1 MPDIGKIY
9 QILEVLQRYSQV
21 GMSNKEI
28 SGELGL
34 PPSTCSRILS
44 SLRKYDFV
52 YKRPSDSRYFLG
64 FAHLRFAQ
72 SLLLTNDEVS
82 LCRPYLDD
90 LYRKLEETVFY
101 AKFNGNYC
109 VVIDVRG
116 AVNTRISVGLGE
128 LMPLHCS
135 AAGKAVLA
143 FIPEYDR
150 QKLYKK
156 IPFDRYT
163 ENTTLNV
170 EELEGQLVDIQKTH
184 LSYNHSE
191 FHEGINAVAAPVFN
205 RYGSVVGSVA
215 IVGTSAGL
223 GNEEMK
229 EKGKVLLAVSKEIS
243 EQLIRGQ
250 EIR

>member
-1 MPDIGKIY
+1 VPDIGKIY

-21 GMSNKEI
+21 GVSNKEL
-28 SGELGL
+28 SEALGL

-72 SLLLTNDEVS
+72 SLLLTNNEVA

-90 LYRKLEETVFY
+90 LYRRMEETVFY

-143 FIPEYDR
+143 FIPEYER

-163 ENTTLNV
+163 EHTTLDV
-170 EELEGQLVDIQKTH
+170 KELEGELADIQRTH
-184 LSYNHSE
+184 LSFNHSE
-191 FHEGINAVAAPVFN
+191 FHEGINAVASPVFN
-205 RYGSVVGSVA
+205 RYGSVVGAVA
-215 IVGTSAGL
+215 IVGTSAAL
-223 GNEEMK
+223 NDESM
-229 EKGKVLLAVSKEIS
+229 KGKGKILLAASKDIS

-250 EIR
+250 GIG